1 MTKVVIRTD
10 GISGFFARARDAAR
24 RADQGKPFDGRI
36 TLSFED
42 PQNDSS
48 VGSDSPPSRDAELQK
63 LRSVLL
69 AGAAS
74 QPTRAV
80 DGDYFQSLRATVA
93 TSQLSG
99 LGSSHQNDHM
109 KSKCQPLAA
118 IEDLICGINADNLHE
133 EADFGSPVGKEKL

>member
-1 MTKVVIRTD
+1 MD
-10 GISGFFARARDAAR
+10 
-24 RADQGKPFDGRI
+24 
-36 TLSFED
+36 
-42 PQNDSS
+42 
-48 VGSDSPPSRDAELQK
+48 ELQK

-99 LGSSHQNDHM
+99 LGRSHQNDRTES
-109 KSKCQPLAA
+109 KSQPMAA
-118 IEDLICGINADNLHE
+118 IEDLISGINADNLHE
-133 EADFGSPVGKEKL
+133 EADFGGPIGKEKL